1 MIRKILFSSF
11 IFLGLALLL
20 AGYFFLERRTIKP
33 INPLSAI
40 SQEAALVLYS
50 SNASGMIGKFLHEN
64 IYWEDF
70 SATNSF
76 SDFHRKFAFIDS
88 LINHDELFSE
98 WLQGNDIYLSV
109 FPTKRG
115 VPANLILTKAGS
127 IRQVKQISGS
137 IKTLIKNKANISERN
152 IKGVKIT
159 DVEFAHTSGMKGFSF
174 AFANGLMLLSENS
187 SVLEEALNVM
197 DSEHSIM
204 NDEVFRKVY
213 ATAGKNVDA
222 NLFLNFGNLSRLFKP
237 SVTDKKTASLD
248 FLRNLAGWGE
258 MDIHI
263 RNDGVLLSGFSH
275 SKASDSRYLDL
286 FTRQEPVRLSIDR
299 IIPANTAA
307 FISLGISHPDQFR
320 RDYMEFLNE
329 HDQLSD
335 YNNRHGAV
343 LQQYQTDMD
352 AAFYEFTDGEI
363 ALAFYENGLP
373 KGQMHSYLIF
383 STKSQSMAFSSL
395 SSLIQQDAKNKGRA
409 DDEYKRVFQVD
420 SQTRFDIYSMPVN
433 YFGELLLGDLF
444 SGIETRFFTFIDNYL
459 VFGNTYESLTFL
471 LRENVL
477 NKTLGTD
484 MSYARYSELIPNKSN
499 LCFYLGVTNARD
511 LISMF
516 LKDDKQKTFLADF
529 ETFRKIQAVT
539 LQYSSGRNMM
549 YQNMYAGYRPY
560 LENKPLTTWETAL
573 DAAVS
578 MKPYLVKNHNTGEN
592 EIFVQDILNNIYLIN
607 RAGRVLWK
615 KQLPEAIMS
624 EVFQIDFYKNRKLQY
639 LFNTKNFLYLID
651 RNGELVDK
659 YPVRLPAPA
668 SGPLSVFDYDRNKD
682 YRLFIATEGRK
693 ILAFTKEGSAVR
705 GWEFEGTENVV
716 TTPVQH
722 YSIGTRDYIV
732 VIDQFKTY
740 ILDRRGNHRVR
751 VQQNFQ
757 KSERNPL
764 VFEPRSSGNEARLV
778 TTDHTGNVWRVYFD
792 GKVDSIT
799 FGGYSENHFFDY
811 QDLNADG
818 QKDFIFIDENRVHAF
833 RNNKSELFSYQFV
846 NTIDLPPA
854 YYQFGANDRKLGVVD
869 RRDNQ
874 IYLFNGNGTIY
885 RGFPLKGRTPFTIGY
900 LKQPG
905 GSFNL
910 LVGSEGN
917 LLFNYTV
924 N

>member
-1 MIRKILFSSF
+1 MIRKILLSAF
-11 IFLGLALLL
+11 IFLAVAILL

-40 SQEAALVLYS
+40 SQEAALILYS

-70 SATNSF
+70 SATSSF
-76 SDFHRKFAFIDS
+76 SGFHRKLSFIDS
-88 LINHDELFSE
+88 LINHDEIFSE
-98 WLQGNDIYLSV
+98 WLRGNDIYLSLY
-109 FPTKRG
+109 PTNRG
-115 VPANLILTKAGS
+115 VPATLILINAGS
-127 IRQVKQISGS
+127 VRQIKQIGSS
-137 IKTLIKNKANISERN
+137 IKTLTKTKANISERN
-152 IKGVKIT
+152 IKGIKIT
-159 DVEFAHTSGMKGFSF
+159 DVELTHHSDLKGFSF
-174 AFANGLMLLSENS
+174 AFANGLMLISENS
-187 SVLEEALNVM
+187 VVLEEALNVI
-197 DSEHSIM
+197 DTQYSIM

-222 NLFLNFGNLSRLFKP
+222 NLFLNFGNLSSLFK
-237 SVTDKKTASLD
+237 SAVSDQKASSID
-248 FLRNLAGWGE
+248 FLANLAEWGE
-258 MDIHI
+258 TDIHI
-263 RNDGVLLSGFSH
+263 RNDGILLSGFSH
-275 SKASDSRYLDL
+275 SKASDSRYLEL
-286 FTRQEPVRLSIDR
+286 FTSQEPVRLSIDR
-299 IIPANTAA
+299 IVPANASA

-343 LQQYQTDMD
+343 LQQYQIDMD
-352 AAFYEFTDGEI
+352 AAFYEFTDGEV
-363 ALAFYENGLP
+363 ALALNELGLP
-373 KGQMHSYLIF
+373 KSQMHSYLIF
-383 STKSQSMAFSSL
+383 STKSRSMALTSL
-395 SSLIQQDAKNKGRA
+395 STLIQQDAKNKGKSES
-409 DDEYKRVFQVD
+409 EYKRVFQMD
-420 SQTRFDIYSMPVN
+420 SQTRFDIYSMPLN
-433 YFGELLLGDLF
+433 YFGELLLGDIF
-444 SGIETRFFTFIDNYL
+444 SGIETRYFTFIDNYL
-459 VFGNTYESLTFL
+459 VFGNTFESLTFL
-471 LRENVL
+471 LRENAL
-477 NKTLGTD
+477 NKTLLTD
-484 MSYARYSELIPNKSN
+484 MSYSRYSELIPNKSN
-499 LCFYLGVTNARD
+499 LCFYLGVTNARE
-511 LISMF
+511 LISQF
-516 LKDDKQKTFLADF
+516 LRDGRRKTFLADF

-539 LQYSSGRNMM
+539 LQYSAGRNMM
-549 YQNMYAGYRPY
+549 YQNMYAGFRPY
-560 LENKPLTTWETAL
+560 LENKPLTTWETGL

-615 KQLPEAIMS
+615 KQLPESIMS

-651 RNGELVDK
+651 RNGDVVDK

-668 SGPLSVFDYDRNKD
+668 SGPLSVFDYEGNKD
-682 YRLFIATEGRK
+682 YRLFVATEDRK
-693 ILAFTKEGSAVR
+693 ILALSKEGNTIR
-705 GWEFEGTENVV
+705 GWEFERTENLV

-722 YSIGTRDYIV
+722 IKIGTRDYIV

-757 KSERNPL
+757 KSERSPL
-764 VFEPRSSGNEARLV
+764 VFEPRSTRNEARLV
-778 TTDHTGNVWRVYFD
+778 TTDQAGNVWIVYFD
-792 GKVDSIT
+792 GKVDSIS
-799 FGGYSENHFFDY
+799 FGDYSENHFFDY
-811 QDLNADG
+811 QDINADG
-818 QKDFIFIDENRVHAF
+818 QKDFIFIDENRVQVF
-833 RNNKSELFSYQFV
+833 RSNKSELFSYQFV
-846 NTIDLPPA
+846 NTIDLPSA

-869 RRDNQ
+869 RKDNQ
-874 IYLFNGNGTIY
+874 IYLFNGNGSIY